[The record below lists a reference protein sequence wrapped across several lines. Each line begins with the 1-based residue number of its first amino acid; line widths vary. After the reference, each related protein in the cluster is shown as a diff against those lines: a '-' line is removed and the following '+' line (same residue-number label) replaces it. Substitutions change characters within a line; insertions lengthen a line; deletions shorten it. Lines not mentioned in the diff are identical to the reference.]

1 MNARRFPKIVS
12 VILLMICLA
21 VVAGSQKAFAQQSPE
36 EKRGKAPL
44 EELSAEQVGE
54 QANVLIS
61 SVNALAEQSEQY
73 RQAMKDASPED
84 QKVLEL
90 QVWGVHRRLVEEI
103 HQLGDALVALEK
115 ESEQPELRAQVEG
128 IYSRA
133 LPRFQSH
140 IDRLRQEIDKHR
152 TERTKAKAGDRYG
165 IEIQV
170 AKYTEHLDVVF
181 SQYLAHV
188 QQMEKIGM
196 DVSDA
201 RQDLARSLED
211 RTDELSGRIDL
222 ALSRTAH
229 LKDRLN
235 AIPDDA
241 DASKLL
247 AAANKSLSTSTASM
261 EAMLDLM
268 DALELDTHAH
278 REYLTTITQDL
289 SKGLTD
295 TSVALSLI
303 GQTIEK
309 ATGWLVE
316 NGPQYLIRIFLML
329 AILFVFVL
337 LARFV
342 RAGLKKAIGS
352 SNLNLSQ
359 LASRMIVNT
368 AANLVLLIG
377 VMLALSQLGISLGPL
392 LAGLGVA
399 GFIVGFALQDT
410 LGNFASGM
418 MILLYRPYDVGDLVD
433 VSGAVG
439 KVHKM
444 SLVSTSLLTV
454 DNQLIVVPNNK
465 IWGDVIKNVTA
476 QTIRRVDMVFGIA
489 YSDDIPKAEKIL
501 EDILQSHEMVLE
513 DPEPMVRVHTLN
525 ASSVDFVVRPWVK
538 VDDYWDAYWDI
549 TRTVKL
555 RFDAEGV
562 SIPFP
567 QQDVHVYYETPP
579 LAVKE

>member
-1 MNARRFPKIVS
+1 MIALVILSTVLLVS
-12 VILLMICLA
+12 VGGRLPA
-21 VVAGSQKAFAQQSPE
+21 AAQQSSE
-36 EKRGKAPL
+36 EKQGKAPL

-54 QANVLIS
+54 QANALIAS
-61 SVNALAEQSEQY
+61 INAFAEQNNQY
-73 RQAMKDASPED
+73 RQAMKNASPED

-90 QVWGVHRRLVEEI
+90 QVWGLHKRLVEEI

-115 ESEQPELRAQVEG
+115 ESAQSELREQVEG
-128 IYSRA
+128 IYAAA
-133 LPRFQSH
+133 LPRFQSQ
-140 IDRLRQEIDKHR
+140 IDRLRQEIDRHR
-152 TERTKAKAGDRYG
+152 AERTKAKAGDRFG

-170 AKYTEHLDVVF
+170 AKYTGHLDAVF

-196 DVSDA
+196 DVSEA
-201 RQDLARSLED
+201 RGDLSQSLED

-222 ALSRTAH
+222 ALSRTAQ
-229 LKDRLN
+229 LKDRLS

-241 DASKLL
+241 DAAKLL
-247 AAANKSLSTSTASM
+247 AAANKSLSISTASM

-268 DALELDTHAH
+268 DVLELDTHAH

-295 TSVALSLI
+295 SSVALSLI
-303 GQTIEK
+303 GQTVEK

-316 NGPQYLIRIFLML
+316 NGPKYLIRILLML
-329 AILFVFVL
+329 AILFVFSL
-337 LARFV
+337 LTRFV
-342 RAGLKKAIGS
+342 RAGLKKAIAS

-433 VSGAVG
+433 VGGGVVG
-439 KVHKM
+439 NVHKM

-454 DNQLIVVPNNK
+454 DNQLIVIPNNK

-501 EDILQSHEMVLE
+501 EDILRSHELVLD

-538 VDDYWDAYWDI
+538 ADDYWDAYWDI

-579 LAVKE
+579 LALKE